1 MQTISRQVQFQILA
15 IVASATLGIDVFA
28 HQVSWTA
35 WQHLLLFFS
44 IVVIASSIRMPD
56 PRGGSIVPTTVL
68 SYLAIYVFNPPTALL
83 VIGTGG
89 AIGYVIS
96 RGWIP
101 WRAIVN
107 GSLMAL
113 SVAVGASVFRLLGG
127 VSGRIELAQA
137 YPALIAGPLAQQVTN
152 RFFVDFAV
160 SRWRGTPF
168 LSTWLNGM
176 RELLWPNLLSIPTAI
191 MLAILYTSVH
201 YSSILTYLALLPLQ
215 WLALRLYIKRRQ
227 LYSQIVD
234 GLVVATDVNFPL
246 GRGHA
251 RRVADLAVAIAREMR
266 LSETDLQSI
275 EFAALLHDVGMIG
288 KDDLLE
294 RPLLDSEDAAGLQDH
309 VRVGADIAQELPRKE
324 IASLILR
331 HHERY
336 DGGGYPDGL
345 SGEGIP
351 LGARI
356 IALAEVVDSM
366 ASGIFPYS
374 TPIPTDAI
382 ASEVA
387 AEKGGAFDPEVA
399 DAFLKTVERGAVDLS
414 QAMSSERAG
423 SNRPNL
429 GESPAR

>member
-1 MQTISRQVQFQILA
+1 MQTISRQVQFLVLA
-15 IVASATLGIDVFA
+15 VVAAATLAIDVFA

-35 WQHLLLFFS
+35 WQHLLLFFG

-83 VIGTGG
+83 VVGTGG

-113 SVAVGASVFRLLGG
+113 SVAIGAFVFGLLGG
-127 VSGRIELAQA
+127 VPGQIELVQA
-137 YPALIAGPLAQQVTN
+137 YPALVGGPLAQQAAN
-152 RFFVDFAV
+152 RFFVDFVV

-168 LSTWLNGM
+168 FGTWLNGL
-176 RELLWPNLLSIPTAI
+176 RELFWPNLLSIPTAI
-191 MLAILYTSVH
+191 MLAILYTNVH
-201 YSSILTYLALLPLQ
+201 YASILAYLALLPLQ
-215 WLALRLYIKRRQ
+215 SLALRLYIKRRQ
-227 LYSQIVD
+227 LYAQIVD

-266 LSETDLQSI
+266 VSETDLESV

-288 KDDLLE
+288 KDDVLD
-294 RPLLDSEDAAGLQDH
+294 RPVLSSDDAVGLRDH
-309 VRVGADIAQELPRKE
+309 VRVGAEIAQELPRKE
-324 IASLILR
+324 IASIILR

-336 DGGGYPDGL
+336 DGRGYPDGW
-345 SGEGIP
+345 SGESIP

-374 TPIPTDAI
+374 SPVPIDVI

-387 AEKGGAFDPEVA
+387 AEKGRAFDPEVA
-399 DAFLKTVERGAVDLS
+399 DAFLRTVERGTVEFTKMGGG
-414 QAMSSERAG
+414 QAGLET
-423 SNRPNL
+423 PQL